1 MRDPAAMPCTPVTVP
16 GHFGEWIQGRL
27 GPDGPVALITLAC
40 PALSARAPGTGI
52 RLPALFDAA
61 RLDGFAAALAL
72 DTPDWPALD
81 CDMPLGAG
89 AGASTACLVASAR
102 ALGHSGPPDT
112 LARAC
117 LAVEGASDPL
127 MHTHPDRLLWASRRA
142 EVLRDLPSVPEAEIV
157 GGLWGATERTDPR
170 DENFPDISDLVAFWS
185 GAAARGDLAA
195 IAGIA
200 TESARR
206 STAHR
211 GPADPMPDLA
221 RDLRALGYA
230 RAHTGPAR
238 ALIFAP
244 GKVPGGAGV
253 ALQEA
258 GLRDVLHFRTGGAA

>member
-1 MRDPAAMPCTPVTVP
+1 MPCVPVTVI
-16 GHFGEWIQGRL
+16 GHFGEWLQGRL
-27 GPDGPVALITLAC
+27 GPNGPVALITLVC
-40 PALSARAPGTGI
+40 PVLAARAPGTGL

-61 RLDGFAAALAL
+61 RLDIFAAALGL
-72 DTPDWPALD
+72 DAPDWPALD

-102 ALGHSGPPDT
+102 ALGHSGAPDA

-127 MHTHPDRLLWASRRA
+127 MHVAPDRLLWASRRA
-142 EVLRDLPSVPEAEIV
+142 EVLRNLPGLPEAEIV
-157 GGLWGATERTDPR
+157 GGFWGESERTDPD
-170 DENFPDISDLVAFWS
+170 DENFPDIADLVEVWS
-185 GAAARGDLAA
+185 EAAARDDLAA

-206 STAHR
+206 CTAQR

-221 RDLRALGYA
+221 RDLGALGYA

-244 GKVPGGAGV
+244 GKVADGAGA
-253 ALQEA
+253 ALHEA
-258 GLRDVLHFRTGGAA
+258 GLRDVAHFRTGGPA

>member
-1 MRDPAAMPCTPVTVP
+1 MPCTPVTVP

-40 PALSARAPGTGI
+40 PALSVRAPGAGL
-52 RLPALFDAA
+52 RLPVLFDAP
-61 RLDGFAAALAL
+61 RLEDFAVALGL
-72 DTPDWPALD
+72 GKPDWPALD

-89 AGASTACLVASAR
+89 AGAST
-102 ALGHSGPPDT
+102 
-112 LARAC
+112 AC

-142 EVLRDLPSVPEAEIV
+142 EVLRDLPSLPEAEIV
-157 GGLWGATERTDPR
+157 GGLWGAPERTDPR
-170 DENFPDISDLVAFWS
+170 DEDFPDISDLVAFWS

-211 GPADPMPDLA
+211 GPSHPMSDLA
-221 RDLRALGYA
+221 RELGALGYA

-244 GKVPGGAGV
+244 GKVPGGAGA

-258 GLRDVLHFRTGGAA
+258 GLRDVLRFRTGGAA